1 MVISFYSKSD
11 SDGAV
16 LEALRAHLA
25 NTKLAYNI
33 VPWSE
38 TTDPASVIYTVSWG
52 APDNFFDGMN
62 NLRAA
67 MSLGAGVDHL
77 TDNPGLPADVP
88 IIRLSDAGMGEKI
101 AEYVLY
107 AALQGHREFDL
118 YRRQQKQKIWQ
129 PLADRHAADYRIGVM
144 GLGVIGAIIAN
155 RLLTAGYQV
164 SGWKRTRVECPY
176 PLFVGDTELG
186 SFLKELDLLVAVLPL
201 TDQTH
206 GLLDKRIFAQLPKGA
221 RFVNVGRGKQVNESD
236 LLNALDSG
244 QLTAAMLDVC
254 ETEPLP
260 ASDPLWSH
268 ESVTLTPHVA
278 GPTQIT
284 ESARQIIESIQTIE
298 SGQWPAGLVN
308 RSEGY

>member
-1 MVISFYSKSD
+1 MVISFYSRSD

-16 LEALRAHLA
+16 LEALRAQLA
-25 NTKLAYNI
+25 NTEITYNI
-33 VPWSE
+33 EPWSE
-38 TTDPASVIYTVSWG
+38 TADPASVIYTVSWG
-52 APDNFFDGMN
+52 APDNFFDGMK

-77 TDNPGLPADVP
+77 TDNPGLPANVP

-101 AEYVLY
+101 AEYVHY

-129 PLADRHAADYRIGVM
+129 PLADRHASDYRIGVM
-144 GLGVIGAIIAN
+144 GLGVIGTIIAN
-155 RLLTAGYQV
+155 RLQTAGYQV
-164 SGWKRTRVECPY
+164 SGWKRTRVESPY
-176 PLFVGDTELG
+176 PLFIGDAELG

-244 QLTAAMLDVC
+244 QLTAAVLDVC

-284 ESARQIIESIQTIE
+284 ESARQITESIQTIE
-298 SGQWPAGLVN
+298 RGQWPAGLVN
-308 RSEGY
+308 RTEGY